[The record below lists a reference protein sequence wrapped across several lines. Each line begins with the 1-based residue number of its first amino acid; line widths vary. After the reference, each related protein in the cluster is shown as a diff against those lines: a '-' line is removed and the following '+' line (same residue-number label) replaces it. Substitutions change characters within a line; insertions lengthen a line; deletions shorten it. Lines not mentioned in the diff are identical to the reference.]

1 MKSINR
7 LVVGVL
13 IIWTLPFMLL
23 IRHVLDLGNQYSAFS
38 YIQTSFKNSLFHTLF
53 NDPPALAVEADDKV
67 VVMAKLESEDTN
79 WVAKE
84 LPSSVATSPLSF

>member
-7 LVVGVL
+7 LIIGVL
-13 IIWTLPFMLL
+13 VILILPFVLL
-23 IRHVLDLGNQYSAFS
+23 SRHLLDLGNQYRAFS
-38 YIQTSFKNSLFHTLF
+38 YFQTSLKNSFSQTLSKY
-53 NDPPALAVEADDKV
+53 PPAVSVEADDKV
-67 VVMAKLESEDTN
+67 VVIAKLESEDTD